1 MEKES
6 RARRMA
12 QILEEQSSS
21 GLSKKAFCAERGIH
35 PAKFYYWQRR
45 LQSPESSPTA
55 EAGFTEL
62 PVGTLPELEVRLP
75 SGQWIE
81 VRTGSAR
88 ALGLLLE
95 AISRAHA

>member
-1 MEKES
+1 MENES
-6 RARRMA
+6 RAIRMA
-12 QILEEQSSS
+12 QILEEQAAS
-21 GLSKKAFCAERGIH
+21 GLSKKAFCAQRGIH

-45 LQSPESSPTA
+45 LQDPESCPTT

-62 PVGTLPELEVRLP
+62 PMRTFPELEVRLP

-95 AISRAHA
+95 AISQAHA

>member
-1 MEKES
+1 MKNEE
-6 RARRMA
+6 RAEQMA
-12 QILEEQSSS
+12 QVLEEQAAS

-45 LQSPESSPTA
+45 LQAPESSPTTV
-55 EAGFTEL
+55 AGFTEL
-62 PVGTLPELEVRLP
+62 PVRTLPELEVRLP
-75 SGQWIE
+75 NGQWIE

-95 AISRAHA
+95 AISQR